1 MYGAILGD
9 IIGSP
14 FEFDRGDKTKDFE
27 LFSWGCRFTDD
38 SVMTIAVAEALMET
52 GINADEETIENAVQN
67 QMRKWGRRYPRA
79 GYGGRFRQWLMADHP
94 EPYGSYGNGSA
105 MRVSAAGWLY
115 PDLEQTRAVARAT
128 AKVTHNHP
136 EGIKGAEATASCIF
150 LARNGKS
157 KEEIR
162 EYVTG
167 EFHYNLNRTLD
178 EIRPFYHHVESCQE
192 TVPEAIIA
200 FLEAGDFEDTVRNA
214 VSIGGD
220 TDTLAAIAGSI
231 AEAFYGVSEE
241 LREECRK
248 RIPGNMRKVL
258 NQFERE
264 IDRDCER
271 EETTEIVF
279 ILDRSGSMAGLERD
293 TVGGFN
299 SMIEKQK
306 KEKGS
311 VLVSTVLFDNT
322 AEVLHDRVDL
332 EKIRL
337 LTEKEYFVGGCT
349 ALLDAVGGAIHHIG
363 NVHKYARMEDVPERT
378 LFVIITDGEENA
390 SRYYSA
396 KKVKG
401 MIERQKSR
409 YGWEFLFL
417 GANIDAVQTAGRFGI
432 SEDRAVNYNCDSR
445 GTMLNYQVIGEAISV
460 FRNDARIDE
469 SWKRQIDEDYK
480 KRRSDWE

>member
-52 GINADEETIENAVQN
+52 GIDADEEKIENAVQD

-79 GYGGRFRQWLMADHP
+79 GYGGRFRQWLMAD
-94 EPYGSYGNGSA
+94 
-105 MRVSAAGWLY
+105 
-115 PDLEQTRAVARAT
+115 
-128 AKVTHNHP
+128 HP

-231 AEAFYGVSEE
+231 AEAFYGVPEE

-258 NQFERE
+258 NQFDRE
-264 IDRDCER
+264 LGRECER

-332 EKIRL
+332 EKIRP